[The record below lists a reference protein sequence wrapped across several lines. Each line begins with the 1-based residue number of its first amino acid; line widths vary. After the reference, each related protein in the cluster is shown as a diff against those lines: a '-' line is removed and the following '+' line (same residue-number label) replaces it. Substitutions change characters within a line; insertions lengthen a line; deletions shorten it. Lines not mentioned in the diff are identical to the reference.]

1 MFVNYGASSGPTY
14 LSRPFPGSGTGW
26 DEVSLMRRRLLTA
39 LVGAVAAALLAVGVV
54 TVILVRLA
62 AYEITVEHLE
72 NRATTLA
79 TVIGESIAADS
90 HVPLARGR
98 MQRLSRSLDVENIG
112 VLLLMPHPSMPPQIL
127 ADLPEGLTP
136 ADLDPDVLIATGTSN
151 GRVADNAWAA
161 STYSSE
167 ERQSPIIIV
176 VVSSG
181 LFASL
186 GPSGQ
191 WFLVAA
197 AVTLA
202 GAAIMAVHLS
212 RSLAAPLVEATEA
225 TLRIAGGELETRL
238 PDPPPDK
245 LDEPAE
251 LARAVN
257 AMAES
262 LERSRGLERQFLL
275 SVSHDLRTPMTSI
288 QGYAEALSDGT
299 IDDARRAGG
308 VILDEARRLDRLIH
322 DLLDLARLDSRRFNL
337 DLHPTDVGAAT
348 ERVVDGFVPA
358 ASGSGVELNVSSPA
372 DPVIARIDTDR
383 WGQVVG
389 NLIENAVRH
398 ASGRVDIEVTGSPVH
413 IHLSVT
419 DDGPGIDAEDLPH
432 VFERLYVSKRNP
444 ASQESG
450 SGLGLAIARELVQAM
465 DGTVSAGSSPGGG
478 ACLTVTVPAMS

>member
-1 MFVNYGASSGPTY
+1 
-14 LSRPFPGSGTGW
+14 
-26 DEVSLMRRRLLTA
+26 MRRRLLTA
-39 LVGAVAAALLAVGVV
+39 LVGAVVAALLAVGVV
-54 TVILVRLA
+54 TVALVRLA
-62 AYEITVEHLE
+62 AYDTTVEHLE
-72 NRATTLA
+72 NSATTLA
-79 TVIGESIAADS
+79 TVIGGSIAADV
-90 HVPLARGR
+90 HVPLLARGR
-98 MQRLSRSLDVENIG
+98 MQRLSRSLGVENIG
-112 VLLLMPHPSMPPQIL
+112 VLLLMPHPSMPPRIL
-127 ADLPEGLTP
+127 AELPEGLTP
-136 ADLDPDVLIATGTSN
+136 ADLDPDVLVATGTSS
-151 GRVADNAWAA
+151 GRVGDNAWAA
-161 STYSSE
+161 ATSAADVG
-167 ERQSPIIIV
+167 RSPIVIV

-181 LFASL
+181 LFAPL
-186 GPSGQ
+186 GPSGR

-197 AVTLA
+197 AVTVV
-202 GAAIMAVHLS
+202 GAAVVAVRLS
-212 RSLAAPLVEATEA
+212 KSLALPLVEATEA

-238 PDPPPDK
+238 PEPPPGN

-348 ERVVDGFVPA
+348 ERSVDGFVPA

-389 NLIENAVRH
+389 NLIENALRH
-398 ASGRVDIEVTGSPVH
+398 ASGRVDIEVTGTPGHV
-413 IHLSVT
+413 HLSVT
-419 DDGPGIDAEDLPH
+419 DDGPGIAAEDLPH
-432 VFERLYVSKRNP
+432 LFERLYVSKRNP

-450 SGLGLAIARELVQAM
+450 SGLGLAIVRELVQAM
-465 DGTVSAGSSPGGG
+465 NGQVSAESAPGGG
-478 ACLTVTVPAMS
+478 ARLTVTVPALP

>member
-1 MFVNYGASSGPTY
+1 
-14 LSRPFPGSGTGW
+14 
-26 DEVSLMRRRLLTA
+26 MRRRLLTA
-39 LVGAVAAALLAVGVV
+39 LVGAVVAALLAAGVV
-54 TVILVRLA
+54 TVALVRLA
-62 AYEITVEHLE
+62 AYDTTVEHLE

-79 TVIGESIAADS
+79 IVIGESIAADS

-98 MQRLSRSLDVENIG
+98 MQRLSRSLGVENIG
-112 VLLLMPHPSMPPQIL
+112 VLLLMPHSSMPPRIL
-127 ADLPEGLTP
+127 AELPEGLTP
-136 ADLDPDVLIATGTSN
+136 ADLDPDVLVATGMSS
-151 GRVADNAWAA
+151 GRVGDNAWAA
-161 STYSSE
+161 ATSAADAG
-167 ERQSPIIIV
+167 RSPIVIV

-181 LFASL
+181 LFAPL
-186 GPSGQ
+186 GPTGR

-197 AVTLA
+197 ALTVV
-202 GAAIMAVHLS
+202 GAAVVAVRLS
-212 RSLAAPLVEATEA
+212 RSLALPLVEATEA

-238 PDPPPDK
+238 PEPPPGN

-358 ASGSGVELNVSSPA
+358 ASGSAVELNVSSPA

-389 NLIENAVRH
+389 NLTENALRH
-398 ASGRVDIEVTGSPVH
+398 ASGRVDIEVTGTPGNV
-413 IHLSVT
+413 HLSVT
-419 DDGPGIDAEDLPH
+419 DDGPGIAAEDLPH
-432 VFERLYVSKRNP
+432 VFERLYVSKRSP

-450 SGLGLAIARELVQAM
+450 SGLGLAIVRELVQAM
-465 DGTVSAGSSPGGG
+465 GGQVAAESAPGGG
-478 ACLTVTVPAMS
+478 ARLTVTVPALP